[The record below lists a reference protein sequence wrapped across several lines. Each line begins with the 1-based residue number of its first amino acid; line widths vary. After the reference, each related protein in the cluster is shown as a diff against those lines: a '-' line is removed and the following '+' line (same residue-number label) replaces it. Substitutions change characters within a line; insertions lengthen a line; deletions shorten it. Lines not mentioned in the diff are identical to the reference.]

1 MVRAMSTSHA
11 AGPLHGHD
19 DFDPEPTNELS
30 PGEPRTPLWLSG
42 LGAALFLLGAVYFL
56 LPDTGAAPANGAD
69 AAPAPV
75 EVAAAPK
82 EAAAMRPTT
91 PPPADA
97 PTREEGA
104 SAAKKLSP
112 EQLAELRK
120 RVEEM
125 RKRGL
130 VAKP

>member
-42 LGAALFLLGAVYFL
+42 LGAALFLLAAVYFL
-56 LPDTGAAPANGAD
+56 LPDKD
-69 AAPAPV
+69 AAPAVGAAAAEVV

-82 EAAAMRPTT
+82 EPAAMRPTA
-91 PPPADA
+91 PPPVDA
-97 PTREEGA
+97 PTREDGA
-104 SAAKKLSP
+104 NAAKKLSP

-120 RVEEM
+120 RVEQM
-125 RKRGL
+125 RQRGL
-130 VAKP
+130 VPQP